1 MFVSKLI
8 RSILIVLISYLL
20 LKFIQFTL
28 KGIFKI
34 TKFDERYENT
44 LCSVLCSVSY
54 YIMLILAIILILRE
68 FGIVDATEF
77 GSIVTGA
84 SIVGIVAG
92 VASQS
97 ILKDV
102 FNGFFIFFE
111 KQIQVGDF
119 IVINEEFRGSVE
131 EIGISPITLTR
142 LENASGK
149 VTNIEFFLKIAE
161 LTGYTLDELT
171 QDINNYSKE
180 KEKAIKKINYLLNI
194 VSVEELE
201 YIYANTKQFIQF
213 CHQNEIRTLK
223 DIKEDSKNR

>member
-102 FNGFFIFFE
+102 F
-111 KQIQVGDF
+111 
-119 IVINEEFRGSVE
+119 
-131 EIGISPITLTR
+131 
-142 LENASGK
+142 
-149 VTNIEFFLKIAE
+149 
-161 LTGYTLDELT
+161 
-171 QDINNYSKE
+171 
-180 KEKAIKKINYLLNI
+180 
-194 VSVEELE
+194 
-201 YIYANTKQFIQF
+201 
-213 CHQNEIRTLK
+213 
-223 DIKEDSKNR
+223 